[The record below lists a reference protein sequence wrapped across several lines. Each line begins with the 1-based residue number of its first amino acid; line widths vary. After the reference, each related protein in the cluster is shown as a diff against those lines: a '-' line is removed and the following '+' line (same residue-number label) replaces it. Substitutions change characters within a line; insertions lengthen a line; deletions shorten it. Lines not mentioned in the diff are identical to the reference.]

1 MGREKRQDIIEDS
14 ELCEGLFLSRAFY
27 EKKENRLLTLL
38 LKGMVV
44 YLLSMGS
51 IGFYMSALK
60 IEYNEVMCHLVVGIM
75 AVFCALLYYR
85 LLVENLGYLL
95 LLAVFG
101 SLVFIFRT
109 YINSGFYAVVNIT
122 VDMAAQ
128 YFDVDI
134 QRLYNEQIGNRYV
147 TVTFVALFIGIVL
160 DILLNV
166 YISRR
171 MQYVTAIVIVMFLNV
186 IPLYLTEEPDMF
198 YSLMLLSGIAM
209 AYAFKSGKHYSP
221 QVSIKRTDCVFEDK
235 NRQKRAAK
243 RKKEIS
249 YVYDVRA
256 MLQAGATVVAF
267 IAISVT
273 VISSFRPKEN
283 FNAGYR
289 GNKYK
294 ELSMAAVSTLLVDGW
309 SGFYRNSDDV
319 GGLSSGRL
327 GDVSSIYLD
336 HQTDLVVQ
344 VTPYSYDMI
353 YLKSFVGQQYNP
365 YVNSWTAIDDLAWFD
380 NDLTPEA
387 DALREAYET
396 GQKNSARGVMHI
408 RNVGASRMRQYL
420 PYYYSSV
427 EQGDGSSGNTY
438 DTIIYYPRL
447 IGNDVGVKASR
458 YGEEGAYTEHD
469 LYVPQENMNVIAQTV
484 NELELGNGTPEEAV
498 QAILTYF
505 QDNIPYTVRP
515 GRTPRQRDFVNYF
528 LTDNRKGY
536 CAHYASAATLML
548 RYMGIPARYVEG
560 YAIDYYQILE
570 GELVENAVYGDY
582 YQGYSELGETA
593 LVEVPV
599 TDADAHAWVE
609 IYTPSRGWYV
619 VDVTPAGETE
629 EIEDFWE
636 MFDDIMGDSD
646 QAADIIDTGNAGNF
660 HISDALIRNICYVLL
675 GLLGTALLVLLG
687 VRGGK
692 LAVYMIRFRRADIND
707 KLIMLYTRA
716 GKRFARRHKEFAKRI
731 NYREQVCYIYAVR
744 EQESGSQTVAER
756 DTIIEILERA
766 GFSDREISAEEY
778 ELVSAWTDSAMK

>member
-1 MGREKRQDIIEDS
+1 MAKAKKRETIEDS
-14 ELCEGLFLSRAFY
+14 ELCEGIYLSHTFY

-38 LKGMVV
+38 MKGMVV

-51 IGFYMSALK
+51 IGFYMSAFK

-75 AVFCALLYYR
+75 AVCCALLYYR
-85 LLVENLGYLL
+85 LLVENLGYLIL
-95 LLAVFG
+95 LVMFG

-134 QRLYNEQIGNRYV
+134 QRLYNEQIGNRYI
-147 TVTFVALFIGIVL
+147 TVTFVSLFIGIML

-198 YSLMLLSGIAM
+198 YSLMLLAGISM
-209 AYAFKSGKHYSP
+209 AYAFKSGRHYSP
-221 QVSIKRTDCVFEDK
+221 QVSIRRTDCVFEDK
-235 NRQKRAAK
+235 NKQKKAGK

-249 YVYDVRA
+249 YVYDVKA
-256 MLQAGATVVAF
+256 MLQAGVIAAVF
-267 IAISVT
+267 IAVSVT

-309 SGFYRNSDDV
+309 SGFYRSSNDV

-380 NDLTPEA
+380 SDLTPEA
-387 DALREAYET
+387 DALREAYDA
-396 GQKNSARGVMHI
+396 GQENSARAVMHI
-408 RNVGASRMRQYL
+408 HNVGASRARQYL

-427 EQGDGSSGNTY
+427 EREDNGRGDMY
-438 DTIIYYPRL
+438 DIVYYPRL
-447 IGNDVGVKASR
+447 AGNDAGVKSSL

-469 LYVPQENMNVIAQTV
+469 LYVPQQNMNVIAQV
-484 NELELGNGTPEEAV
+484 VDELDLGSGTPEQAV
-498 QAILTYF
+498 RAVSAYF
-505 QDNIPYTVRP
+505 QENIPYTVRP

-536 CAHYASAATLML
+536 CAHYASAATLMF

-570 GELVENAVYGDY
+570 GELVEGADYEDY
-582 YQGYSELGETA
+582 YQGYSELGRTA
-593 LVEVPV
+593 LVEVSV

-609 IYTPSRGWYV
+609 IYTPSEGWHV
-619 VDVTPAGETE
+619 VDVTPSGEVE
-629 EIEDFWE
+629 EVEDFWE
-636 MFDDIMGDSD
+636 MFDEIMGDSD
-646 QAADIIDTGNAGNF
+646 QAADIVDTNNAGNF
-660 HISDALIRNICYVLL
+660 HISDSLIRNICYALL
-675 GLLGTALLVLLG
+675 GLLGAALLVLLG
-687 VRGGK
+687 IRGGR
-692 LAVYMIRFRRADIND
+692 LAVYMIRFRRAGIND
-707 KLIMLYTRA
+707 KLVMRYAGA

-731 NYREQVCYIYAVR
+731 NYREQIHYIYTLR
-744 EQESGSQTVAER
+744 EQEGVPQDTEER
-756 DTIIEILERA
+756 DKVIEILERA
-766 GFSDREISAEEY
+766 GFSDREITAEEY
-778 ELVSAWTDSAMK
+778 ERVSVWIASVMK